1 MKNLPTGT
9 GTQIHLTPEPKHLLC
24 PPTSPG
30 PHFLTEKMRTLD
42 KKPFRVPPG
51 FIILENLYS
60 KYIYHLNDVTRAQKE
75 NGSVFQSSSPV
86 MMLALFVNIPKKL
99 TWHF

>member
-24 PPTSPG
+24 SPTSPG
-30 PHFLTEKMRTLD
+30 PHFVTEEMRTLD
-42 KKPFRVPPG
+42 EKPFRVPPG

-60 KYIYHLNDVTRAQKE
+60 KYISSKCCHQGTKRKWECFSIIKPCNDV
-75 NGSVFQSSSPV
+75 S
-86 MMLALFVNIPKKL
+86 ALREH
-99 TWHF
+99 T